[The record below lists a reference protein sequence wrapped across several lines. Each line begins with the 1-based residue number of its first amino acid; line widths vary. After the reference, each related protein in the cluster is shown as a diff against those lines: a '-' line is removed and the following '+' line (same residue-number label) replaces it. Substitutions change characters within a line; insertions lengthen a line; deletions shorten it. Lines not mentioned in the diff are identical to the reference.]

1 VTILGHDDAHT
12 EKEKKKK
19 EEKMKRREERHFRV

>member
-12 EKEKKKK
+12 EKEKEKGGED
-19 EEKMKRREERHFRV
+19 EEKGGETL